1 MVFLRTHQLNLMLL
15 MSGACAILAC
25 TTLFIKALPENRKSI
40 LSLMELSAMLLLLFD
55 RYCYLYRG
63 NTSQLGYIMVRVCN
77 GMVFFLAI
85 MIPELV
91 TQYLKDLFQDDR
103 GHPASLLSLKI
114 CDALFV
120 LGVVFIVVS
129 QFTGLY
135 YTFDAQNTYHR
146 APTYVLSYI
155 SPALIVLLQELTIV
169 KKRDCL
175 SRRVMMVLMAGI
187 AIPTVFAIMQIFTY
201 GVSLS
206 NMATVLTV
214 IMFHVFALDSLS
226 RSVQEARAHELE
238 SCREA
243 ERRVSAMFEQT
254 AQALATAIDA
264 KDTYTHGHSTR
275 VAALSRQIAK
285 EAGFTEKDCD
295 QVYFAG
301 LLHDV
306 GKIGISNEIIN
317 KVGKLTDEEFAQI
330 KLHPILG
337 YQILSIIKESPSLS
351 IGAHY
356 HHERYDGRGYPDGL
370 SGEDIPEIARIIA
383 VADACD
389 AMSSNRSYRNRLTQA
404 EVRDELIDGIGKQ
417 FDPRFAEIMARMV
430 ESGEADLL
438 AGSAPQAASF
448 EPVTTN
454 KSNV

>member
-1 MVFLRTHQLNLMLL
+1 
-15 MSGACAILAC
+15 
-25 TTLFIKALPENRKSI
+25 
-40 LSLMELSAMLLLLFD
+40 
-55 RYCYLYRG
+55 
-63 NTSQLGYIMVRVCN
+63 
-77 GMVFFLAI
+77 
-85 MIPELV
+85 
-91 TQYLKDLFQDDR
+91 
-103 GHPASLLSLKI
+103 
-114 CDALFV
+114 
-120 LGVVFIVVS
+120 
-129 QFTGLY
+129 
-135 YTFDAQNTYHR
+135 
-146 APTYVLSYI
+146 
-155 SPALIVLLQELTIV
+155 
-169 KKRDCL
+169 
-175 SRRVMMVLMAGI
+175 
-187 AIPTVFAIMQIFTY
+187 
-201 GVSLS
+201 
-206 NMATVLTV
+206 
-214 IMFHVFALDSLS
+214 
-226 RSVQEARAHELE
+226 
-238 SCREA
+238 
-243 ERRVSAMFEQT
+243 MFEQT

-317 KVGKLTDEEFAQI
+317 KAGKLTDEEFAQI

-404 EVRDELIDGIGKQ
+404 EVRDELIDGIGTQ

-448 EPVTTN
+448 EPVTAN